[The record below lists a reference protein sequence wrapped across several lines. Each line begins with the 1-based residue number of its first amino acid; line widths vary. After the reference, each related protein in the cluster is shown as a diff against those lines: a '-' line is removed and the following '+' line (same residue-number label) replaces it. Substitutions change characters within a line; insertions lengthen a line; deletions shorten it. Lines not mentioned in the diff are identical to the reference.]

1 MKASTAGRATAERE
15 RNQAEQAEWSGCNV
29 GEDEDR
35 ATAPGSDVW
44 GEDSAPVAG
53 GSPSPLVLLR
63 STTGKEGLLARRP
76 RRRLAR
82 RRVGAAGHGGEE
94 GP

>member
-15 RNQAEQAEWSGCNV
+15 RNQAEQAEWSGYNV

-35 ATAPGSDVW
+35 VAALGLDVW

-63 STTGKEGLLARRP
+63 T
-76 RRRLAR
+76 RRRKDSWPGGALVAR
-82 RRVGAAGHGGEE
+82 GGRAADTAEGG
-94 GP
+94 P

>member
-1 MKASTAGRATAERE
+1 MAERE

-35 ATAPGSDVW
+35 AAAPGSDVW
-44 GEDSAPVAG
+44 GEDSVPVAG
-53 GSPSPLVLLR
+53 GSPSLLVLSR
-63 STTGKEGLLARRP
+63 STAGKEGLLARRP
-76 RRRLAR
+76 RQRLAR